1 VNPDLILTLLCF
13 FTDKENVS
21 PEENEMLEPTFFE
34 KELKMQF
41 LNLTL
46 QELMVSLLCFIM
58 KNSRKL

>member
-41 LNLTL
+41 LNLT
-46 QELMVSLLCFIM
+46 QMGCRS
-58 KNSRKL
+58 